1 MRKTK
6 EAFTLV
12 ELMVVITIMVILSM
26 MVYAPYQHFQT
37 KQKVRN
43 SAKIVSQTLYE
54 ARNLA
59 INGSLTGTWNSSIWV
74 LFASWATDI
83 TLFQYPFEDVS
94 GLNYADKTDQ
104 SVYLFENKKLEP
116 WVKISWKDYLMIY
129 EAISGSGVYLENWS
143 SFTNNN
149 LELSVW
155 IWWADT
161 WNLNKK
167 IKYYT
172 KTYVADVQ

>member
-1 MRKTK
+1 MKLEK
-6 EAFTLV
+6 KAFTLI
-12 ELMVVITIMVILSM
+12 ELMVVITIMLILSM

-43 SAKIVSQTLYE
+43 SAKIVAQTLYE
-54 ARNLA
+54 SRNLA
-59 INGSLTGTWNSSIWV
+59 INGSLTWTWNSSIWV
-74 LFASWATDI
+74 LFSSWSEDI
-83 TLFQYPFEDVS
+83 SIFQYPYPHSKSVPS
-94 GLNYADKTDQ
+94 YNDKID
-104 SVYLFENKKLEP
+104 SSKLFEKKKLEP
-116 WVKISWKDYLMIY
+116 WVKISWKDYLFIY
-129 EAISGSGVYLENWS
+129 DAISWSGNYLEN
-143 SFTNNN
+143 TNNFNDTN

-155 IWWADT
+155 MGWADV

>member
-1 MRKTK
+1 
-6 EAFTLV
+6 
-12 ELMVVITIMVILSM
+12 
-26 MVYAPYQHFQT
+26 
-37 KQKVRN
+37 
-43 SAKIVSQTLYE
+43 
-54 ARNLA
+54 
-59 INGSLTGTWNSSIWV
+59 
-74 LFASWATDI
+74 
-83 TLFQYPFEDVS
+83 
-94 GLNYADKTDQ
+94 
-104 SVYLFENKKLEP
+104 
-116 WVKISWKDYLMIY
+116 MIY